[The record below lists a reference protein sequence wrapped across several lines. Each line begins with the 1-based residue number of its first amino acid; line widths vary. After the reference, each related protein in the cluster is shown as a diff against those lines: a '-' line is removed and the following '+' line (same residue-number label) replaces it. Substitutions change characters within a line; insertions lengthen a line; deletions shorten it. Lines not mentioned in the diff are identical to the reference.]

1 MKQHII
7 WILGLATMLNACDIN
22 NELEE
27 IKDPVPSMVA
37 LKAGSADFSKYV
49 SVGASFTAGFSDGA
63 LFVKSQENS
72 FPNILA
78 GKFSMANGGTFN
90 QPLMADN
97 IGGMVS
103 GSEIKQEPRLYYD
116 GKGPVRLEQAP
127 TTQVGNPAK
136 GAPDFNNYGVP
147 GAKSFHFVASG
158 YGDAVGLTTEP
169 ATANPYFVR
178 MAPSQ
183 ATVVAEAASKQP
195 TFFTLSEIGGNDV
208 LVYAMGG
215 GTGVD
220 QTGNADPSTYGP
232 EDITD
237 PNVFAQTYSG
247 IVDALTAGGAKGVV
261 ATVPYITSLP
271 FFTTV
276 PYNPVPLDAANA
288 KALNDGYVTYNEG
301 IKLAFAG
308 YVAGGAMSQEDADAE
323 IAKRTITFA
332 EGANAAVIL
341 DENLTDL
348 TSINPNLI
356 NLRQTTSDDHLL
368 LPVSSLIGQ
377 PAAPGTDL
385 YGLTAPLEDKW
396 VLTADEVA
404 GVKKATDAYNETI
417 TSVATEKGL
426 ALADFKAVLEQASTS
441 GILFDEFTMNTSLV
455 IGGLV
460 GLDGI
465 HLTARGYAFMA
476 NTILEAI
483 DKTYGSNFTVATGGL
498 AKAKDYPTNYAPPTL
513 E

>member
-1 MKQHII
+1 MKKNIK
-7 WILGLATMLNACDIN
+7 WILGLAVALTACDVN

-27 IKDPVPSMVA
+27 IKESAVSDVA
-37 LKAGSADFSKYV
+37 FQAGSADFSKYI

-63 LFVKSQENS
+63 LFIKSQENS

-97 IGGMVS
+97 IGGLVS
-103 GSEIKQEPRLYYD
+103 GATISQEPRLYFN
-116 GKGPVRLEQAP
+116 GAGPVRLEKTP
-127 TTQVGNPAK
+127 TTQIGVPAEK
-136 GAPDFNNYGVP
+136 APDFNNYGVP
-147 GAKSFHFVASG
+147 GAKSFHFVAPG
-158 YGDAVGLTTEP
+158 YGDAMGLASEP

-178 MAPSQ
+178 MGPSQ
-183 ATVVAEAASKQP
+183 PTVVAEAVSKQP

-215 GTGVD
+215 GTGTD
-220 QTGNADPSTYGP
+220 QTGNIDPSTYGP

-237 PNVFAQTYSG
+237 PNVFAQTFSG
-247 IVDALTAGGAKGVV
+247 IVDALTDGGAKGVV

-276 PYNPVPLDAANA
+276 PYNPVPLDAATA
-288 KALNDGYVTYNEG
+288 AALNSGYASYNEG
-301 IKLAFAG
+301 IKLAFAAS
-308 YVAGGAMSQEDADAE
+308 VAGGAMSQEDADAE
-323 IAKRTITFA
+323 IAKRTIKFA
-332 EGANAAVIL
+332 EGANAVVIL

-348 TSINPNLI
+348 TSINPSLT
-356 NLRQTTSDDHLL
+356 NLRQTTSNDHLVL
-368 LPVSSLIGQ
+368 TVSSLIGQ
-377 PAAPGTDL
+377 PVVPGSDL
-385 YGLTAPLEDKW
+385 LNGLTAPLEDKW

-417 TSVATEKGL
+417 TSIAAAKGL
-426 ALADFKAVLEQASTS
+426 ALADFKTVLEQAATT
-441 GILFDEFTMNTSLV
+441 GVLFDEYTMNTSLV
-455 IGGLV
+455 FGGLV
-460 GLDGI
+460 SLDGI

-483 DKTYGSNFTVATGGL
+483 DKTYGSNFTLATNGL
-498 AKAKDYPTNYAPPTL
+498 AKAKDYPTNYSPAL